1 MKEAEEQKQHY
12 LRENILNKGYDAN
25 EFMDFFKESTGTDD
39 LNLNDFTMEE
49 IEKVVNDFYS
59 RKVELNPQQNSKDP
73 QIPNELRSEF
83 EQDNNNIDISN
94 STSSSHNENN
104 SEEMVKC
111 IQIENRIYETTR
123 ITNKNNISRK
133 NRSRYFF

>member
-73 QIPNELRSEF
+73 QIPR
-83 EQDNNNIDISN
+83 
-94 STSSSHNENN
+94 
-104 SEEMVKC
+104 
-111 IQIENRIYETTR
+111 
-123 ITNKNNISRK
+123 
-133 NRSRYFF
+133 

>member
-49 IEKVVNDFYS
+49 IEKVVGRD
-59 RKVELNPQQNSKDP
+59 
-73 QIPNELRSEF
+73 IA
-83 EQDNNNIDISN
+83 NN
-94 STSSSHNENN
+94 
-104 SEEMVKC
+104 VK
-111 IQIENRIYETTR
+111 EALKEV
-123 ITNKNNISRK
+123 
-133 NRSRYFF
+133 